1 MSRPTTSGYYDGTTN
16 KIMPASNSTWDGL
29 SGTTWDAWNIWNYNP
44 ATQIV
49 WYAGITDMGP
59 MLNYTLSIETVST
72 GTVSYQI
79 YTSNTGQFTGE
90 ESETII
96 ASGANSV
103 NSFTGR
109 FCLVYVIADKLT
121 DALSISDIKITPS
134 TAGLELTYKDIDS
147 STLAGTSSSRT
158 LPLTTP
164 VSMIIDMLITPQE
177 VTAYNLD
184 LYVSSTATSTYVIPK
199 IISKSING
207 PTFALVGIDNQPRN
221 ATVDILIKA
230 LPSQYMDGNNLKIR
244 QG

>member
-16 KIMPASNSTWDGL
+16 KIMPASSSTWSGL

-44 ATQIV
+44 ATEIV
-49 WYAGITDMGP
+49 WYAGVIDMGP
-59 MLNYTLSIETVST
+59 MLNYTLSIETIST
-72 GTVSYQI
+72 GLVSYRV
-79 YTSNTGQFTGE
+79 YTSSTGQFTGE
-90 ESETII
+90 ESETLIS
-96 ASGANSV
+96 SGANSV

-147 STLAGTSSSRT
+147 STLDGSSTSRT
-158 LPLTTP
+158 LPLITP
-164 VSMIIDMLITPQE
+164 VSMITDMLITPQQ

-184 LYVSSTATSTYVIPK
+184 VYVTNTATSTYVIPK
-199 IISKSING
+199 VISKSING
-207 PTFALVGIDNQPRN
+207 PTFALVGVDNHPRD

-244 QG
+244 